1 MKIIDD
7 YLSEDQFKQIQ
18 DMMMGNMFPW
28 YYNDNMVNEYD
39 GKYTFIHG
47 FYDIDNGV
55 NSGFFD
61 VLYPLIDNLKLNKN
75 NLKRIKAN
83 LNLKTSSNDKTG
95 WHIDHCDSSTTSIFY
110 LNSNNG
116 WTQFKKGG
124 KVENISNRMVIFDSE
139 LEHTGVTC
147 TDENRRVMINFNYNI
162 EDVTHI

>member
-47 FYDIDNGV
+47 FYDTDNGV
-55 NSGFFD
+55 NSGFID

-83 LNLKTSSNDKTG
+83 LNLKTLSNDKTG

-116 WTQFKKGG
+116 WTQFKKCR
-124 KVENISNRMVIFDSE
+124 KVESISNRMVIFDSE

-147 TDENRRVMINFNYNI
+147 TDENRRVMINFNYDI